1 MIPGRLRPA
10 YPISGPVFEFQV
22 TDRDGTVRVTLDGEE
37 TALMVHCQG
46 NSRDPR
52 EGWCRTPDGRSHSF
66 ASSWVGSTLH
76 LWLDGDL
83 FVFEPVERT
92 PVERTPGSARQPIPI
107 GMDILA
113 PMPGT
118 VVQVLVEVGGRVEPG
133 DRLFIM
139 ESMKMELVID
149 SPRGGVVKGISVTE
163 GSQVDQGMR
172 LLEFE
177 EPTRDG

>member
-1 MIPGRLRPA
+1 
-10 YPISGPVFEFQV
+10 
-22 TDRDGTVRVTLDGEE
+22 
-37 TALMVHCQG
+37 
-46 NSRDPR
+46 
-52 EGWCRTPDGRSHSF
+52 
-66 ASSWVGSTLH
+66 
-76 LWLDGDL
+76 
-83 FVFEPVERT
+83 
-92 PVERTPGSARQPIPI
+92 
-107 GMDILA
+107 MDILA

-139 ESMKMELVID
+139 ESMKMDLVID